1 MSNKTSKAGRSDLS
15 RDTGLSLRSM
25 RAGYRGQYVVDDISL
40 DLRPGEMVGLVG
52 HNGSGKST
60 VLFGIVG
67 LVEHTCVA
75 LRIDGRDL
83 CQVIPRK
90 RIKAGLG
97 ILLQRG
103 AVFPN
108 LSIGDNLKLA
118 GVRGGEIDLFETHD
132 EALGIVQEILSRAH
146 VPAGSLSGGERRVL
160 GLLMV
165 LGCKPKYFLVDEPTL
180 GLSDTLEQQIFAI
193 LRTYV
198 TRWRAAILL
207 VSHNLR
213 LVERECDRAY
223 IVQDGRIAHEVMQGT
238 SEISLESQLQMMHK

>member
-1 MSNKTSKAGRSDLS
+1 MSSETDKAGHSDLS
-15 RDTGLSLRSM
+15 RETGLSLRSM
-25 RAGYRGQYVVDDISL
+25 QAGYRGQYVVDDISL
-40 DLRPGEMVGLVG
+40 DLRPGEIVGLVG

-60 VLFGIVG
+60 VLLGIAG
-67 LVEHTCVA
+67 LISHTCA
-75 LRIDGRDL
+75 SLRIDGRDL
-83 CQVIPRK
+83 SQVIPRK

-118 GVRGGEIDLFETHD
+118 GVRDDEIDLFEGHD
-132 EALGIVQEILSRAH
+132 EALGIVREILSRTQ

-165 LGCKPKYFLVDEPTL
+165 IGCKPKYFLIDEPTL

-193 LRTYV
+193 LRGYV
-198 TRWRAAILL
+198 THRRAAILL

-213 LVERECDRAY
+213 LVEKECDRVY
-223 IVQDGRIAHEVMQGT
+223 IVQDGRIVHEVMQGA
-238 SEISLESQLQMMHK
+238 SEVSLESQLQMMHE